1 MTKESR
7 LDYRYSPDEIGELNA
22 VLDGQRAEIEW
33 LKAERTYIAET
44 LFGELYAD
52 NARLLAALRRIA
64 DDGKNCAD
72 HCRRQARAALEPKPQ
87 PPLCPVCAC
96 VRDHRRA
103 LYPCTHPGCP
113 EARAALELKL

>member
-22 VLDGQRAEIEW
+22 VLDGQRTEIER

-44 LFGELYAD
+44 LYGELYAD

-72 HCRRQARAALEPKPQ
+72 HCRRQARRELRR
-87 PPLCPVCAC
+87 LRYCP
-96 VRDHRRA
+96 RRA
-103 LYPCTHPGCP
+103 KAMIVQEPSPNGGD
-113 EARAALELKL
+113 R